1 MPLRTTNPKAK
12 PKTILERGKALRDAL
27 RAIDEAGGTRLAWTA
42 DTQGEVAEFFGV
54 SVDTV
59 KNWAKQRMPG
69 KPRAYRLD
77 KIAIWLRTEGPG
89 SSRIKNEDDPLLA
102 EGDSPALE
110 RYRLAKAK
118 HAELDLESRKGE
130 LIDREKARDILG
142 RWAVL
147 IRRLGERL
155 VRRCGNE
162 AGQMLNETLDE
173 CQLIVKESL
182 DDDRPGD

>member
-1 MPLRTTNPKAK
+1 MPPKPPK
-12 PKTILERGKALRDAL
+12 PKTVLERAKQLRDAL
-27 RAIDEAGGTRLAWTA
+27 KGLDQAGGTRLMWTA
-42 DTQGEVAEFFGV
+42 DTQSEVAEFFDV

-89 SSRIKNEDDPLLA
+89 SKAIRLADDPLLA

-118 HAELDLESRKGE
+118 HAELDLEHRRGE
-130 LIDREKARDILG
+130 LIDRDKCRDVLS
-142 RWAVL
+142 RWGTV
-147 IRRLGERL
+147 IRKMGDRLSKRFGLEANQMVGE
-155 VRRCGNE
+155 
-162 AGQMLNETLDE
+162 AIDE
-173 CQLIVKESL
+173 CQSIVKRLE
-182 DDDRPGD
+182 DGDG